1 MALSVNRRGRRS
13 RSTTLSHSE
22 FYPSRSPA
30 GGADGSSSSSCCWR
44 NLLFLLL
51 LVSEENGSDIGK
63 ILGSVPGSRF
73 HGYNPKIPGL
83 RMRFGI
89 VFYNPTG
96 PIQHTL
102 ALKVSVRQFFL
113 FGPACTMEGGKNPL
127 RCCPEMGRNI
137 ESFDLKEG
145 RLKACLLGR
154 LPKQNKNAL

>member
-13 RSTTLSHSE
+13 RSTPLSHSE
-22 FYPSRSPA
+22 FYPSRSPV

-96 PIQHTL
+96 PVQHTL

-113 FGPACTMEGGKNPL
+113 FGPAWRGKKIL
-127 RCCPEMGRNI
+127 YDVVQKWLSKHRK
-137 ESFDLKEG
+137 F
-145 RLKACLLGR
+145 
-154 LPKQNKNAL
+154 